1 VLTTVRSGH
10 AGTRLQDLC
19 LGRHCGGR
27 CEGDRVGEGAGLLHL
42 LEPPASAAGRP
53 YPVVPAWLVFSPD
66 GNLIV
71 HEQHARV
78 RWASDTAGRG
88 AYARF
93 QIDGNLVVY
102 NDDDGAG
109 WASGTH
115 GYDGSFLAVQD
126 DGNVVIYRAD
136 GNALWLPG

>member
-1 VLTTVRSGH
+1 VTESVRAQVSS
-10 AGTRLQDLC
+10 TC
-19 LGRHCGGR
+19 WS
-27 CEGDRVGEGAGLLHL
+27 HL
-42 LEPPASAAGRP
+42 LLRP
-53 YPVVPAWLVFSPD
+53 GDHIRSCRAWLVFSPD

-71 HEQHARV
+71 HDQHARV
-78 RWASDTAGRG
+78 RWASDTARKG

-102 NDDDGAG
+102 NDDDGAE
-109 WASGTH
+109 WASSTH

-136 GNALWLPG
+136 GNALWATGTNH